1 MPKKPTRD
9 KPASGLSRQERKLS
23 QALLDLHDEAML
35 IEELDG
41 YLAGILVCP
50 QTLPPSLWL
59 PRVWNS
65 DGGDEPVFEDLDHVN
80 KVMGLVMDHYNA
92 IATTLF
98 ERPETYGPLFATDNR
113 NGDVLWEFW
122 IEGFEKA
129 VKLRPEAWK
138 PLLTADLDTVR
149 AWSGLM
155 NLADVARAD
164 PRFSEAEIDKIS
176 ADAHT
181 RISGWVLD
189 LNDWRLANLSPDGSL
204 RASANPFASASSA
217 KVGRNDPC
225 PCGSGKKYKK
235 CHGLN

>member
-1 MPKKPTRD
+1 
-9 KPASGLSRQERKLS
+9 
-23 QALLDLHDEAML
+23 ML

-50 QTLPPSLWL
+50 ETLPPSLWL
-59 PRVWNS
+59 PLIWNRE
-65 DGGDEPVFEDLDHVN
+65 GAGEPVFEDLDQVN
-80 KVMGLVMDHYNA
+80 KVMGLVMEQYNA
-92 IATTLF
+92 VAKTLF
-98 ERPETYGPLFATDNR
+98 ENPESYGPLFATDNR
-113 NGDVLWEFW
+113 HGEVLWEMW

-129 VKLRPEAWK
+129 VKLRPKAWQ

-155 NLADVARAD
+155 HLADIARPD
-164 PRFSEAEIDKIS
+164 PRFTREEIDKVS
-176 ADAHT
+176 TDAHT
-181 RISGWVLD
+181 KIGGWVLD
-189 LNDWRLANLSPDGSL
+189 LNAWRLENHTPA
-204 RASANPFASASSA
+204 ASIRSNANPFAGTSHA